1 MTGRHDPG
9 DPGAGDPRISQVV
22 YALRDLGVQGQA
34 TAIDVLAAAG
44 GAGLTP
50 AQTAAVL
57 AGIRAPEPAPTD
69 EPADPNWLRPV
80 GPYYVPPGQRGEDD

>member
-1 MTGRHDPG
+1 MNGRHDPG

-57 AGIRAPEPAPTD
+57 AGIRVPEPEPAPTP
-69 EPADPNWLRPV
+69 ELRPV
-80 GPYYVPPGQRGEDD
+80 GPYYVPPGDDPDD